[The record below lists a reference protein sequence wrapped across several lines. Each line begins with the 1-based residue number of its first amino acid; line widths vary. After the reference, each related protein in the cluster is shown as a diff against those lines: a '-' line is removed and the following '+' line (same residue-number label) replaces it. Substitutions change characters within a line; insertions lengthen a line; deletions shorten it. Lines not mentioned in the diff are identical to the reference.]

1 MVGLLFWRAIRW
13 TDEKKP
19 QTSNMNKCL
28 MKFAKGK
35 SCKPTSDTNIKYA
48 HHMICPNE
56 NFASRQSSTGKQ
68 IKVGNKHG
76 PN

>member
-1 MVGLLFWRAIRW
+1 
-13 TDEKKP
+13 
-19 QTSNMNKCL
+19 

-35 SCKPTSDTNIKYA
+35 SCKTTSDTNITYA

-68 IKVGNKHG
+68 IKVGHKHG